1 MGTNVPG
8 VEPILNNK
16 KCSQM
21 GISKALAALGFGA
34 WNELETGKFMIST
47 CQIDI
52 VHKYDVKCVVF
63 KGVWGYVKVLPD
75 PYPCKGS
82 LLFLKPF
89 KWGNLWRFS
98 PRGIKTTKS

>member
-47 CQIDI
+47 CQIDN
-52 VHKYDVKCVVF
+52 
-63 KGVWGYVKVLPD
+63 G
-75 PYPCKGS
+75 
-82 LLFLKPF
+82 
-89 KWGNLWRFS
+89 
-98 PRGIKTTKS
+98 GI